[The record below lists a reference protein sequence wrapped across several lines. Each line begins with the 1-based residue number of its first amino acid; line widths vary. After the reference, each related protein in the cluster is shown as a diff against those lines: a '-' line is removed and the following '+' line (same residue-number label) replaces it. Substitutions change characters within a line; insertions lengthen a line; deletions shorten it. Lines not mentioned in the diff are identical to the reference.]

1 MMKIQTCLLG
11 IGVSALM
18 ACDNRA
24 ANERTDGGE
33 RTLPPVA
40 GSPPTDAAGEPGA
53 TSAERLAGA
62 IVWADVAPVDGA
74 NTANARGT
82 IRFEPSGDGLRV
94 VANLEGLPPGRH
106 AVRVHE
112 GADCNEPGE
121 HFPFGQQ
128 AADDKVAGSLG
139 ELSADSTGRASFE
152 GVVRTAA
159 VDGDRSIVGHT
170 VVVHSEAN
178 AATQGDGDAGAAIA
192 CGVIQ
197 SKQDVSRAPLRGA
210 GTKQ

>member
-1 MMKIQTCLLG
+1 MKIQTCLVG
-11 IGVSALM
+11 IGVLALL

-24 ANERTDGGE
+24 ASERTDGGE

-40 GSPPTDAAGEPGA
+40 GTPPPDPATETGA
-53 TSAERLAGA
+53 TTAERLAGA
-62 IVWADVAPVDGA
+62 IVWADVTAVDGA

-94 VANLEGLPPGRH
+94 VANLEGLPPGKH
-106 AVRVHE
+106 AVHVHE
-112 GADCNEPGE
+112 GSSCGAPGE
-121 HFPFGQQ
+121 HFAFAEQ
-128 AADDKVAGSLG
+128 APDDKIAGNLG
-139 ELSADSTGRASFE
+139 ELSADSTGRAEFE
-152 GVVRTAA
+152 GVVRTAQ
-159 VDGDRSIVGHT
+159 VDGDRSIVGRT
-170 VVVHSEAN
+170 VVVHAEPNDPGAADGN
-178 AATQGDGDAGAAIA
+178 AGGAIA